1 MMDSGVDEFPMI
13 DPKYIDEALKI
24 VKGENTMIMFHAEM
38 DSANDSCCTNVGG
51 ESNKKEKHEHEHN
64 HEEKLKSTDPRA
76 YTSFLE
82 SRPDSFEKNAISHI
96 IACLEKQPTTPVHIV
111 HLASQEAIPMIQK
124 AKFEKN
130 LPLSVETCFHYL
142 TIKSEDIPDGATQFK
157 CCPPI
162 RTDENRK
169 QLWSALKDGTIT
181 SVVSDHS
188 PCVPE
193 LKGLDKG
200 DFFQAWGGITSVGL
214 GLPLLYTEGSTNFKV
229 DLVDIAKWC
238 CENTA
243 AQVGLGHQK
252 GKIAPGYDADFAIFD
267 DNTDYEIAN
276 ARTYFKNKLT
286 AHSGK
291 KMKGRVIET
300 ILRGNSIYAFGKG
313 VSDVPMGKLILE
325 PRQN

>member
-1 MMDSGVDEFPMI
+1 
-13 DPKYIDEALKI
+13 
-24 VKGENTMIMFHAEM
+24 
-38 DSANDSCCTNVGG
+38 
-51 ESNKKEKHEHEHN
+51 
-64 HEEKLKSTDPRA
+64 
-76 YTSFLE
+76 
-82 SRPDSFEKNAISHI
+82 
-96 IACLEKQPTTPVHIV
+96 
-111 HLASQEAIPMIQK
+111 MIQK
-124 AKFEKN
+124 AKFEKK

-200 DFFQAWGGITSVGL
+200 DFFEAWGGITSVGL
-214 GLPLLYTEGSTNFKV
+214 GLPLLYTEGSTSFNV

-243 AQVGLGHQK
+243 VQVGLGHQK
-252 GKIAPGYDADFAIFD
+252 GKIAIGYDADFAIFD